1 VAGKGCRFLPRRNGQ
16 ASPSAFWTL
25 GVCIR
30 PASSCS
36 PKAGFVFALAS
47 TLLIA
52 TNYVTVKYAQGP
64 GGFDSVTFS
73 AVWATA
79 AALYSA
85 LGALVSGGR
94 SPFRVPRGHRSVVG
108 IIGLVTGAGMV
119 VGWAGLRRL
128 DPSFAGF
135 LWRFAPVVTLVLGVV
150 FLKDRV
156 RRAEV
161 FPIVVMVVGGC
172 VSTLDGWRVVG
183 VGVVLTLVSCVLSA
197 IQLTLSKV
205 ATRTVRPSTLVFYR
219 NALGAAGIW
228 AWVALRGTASFPA
241 GPAHWLAALGGAFV
255 GPFLGMALMYHSYRH
270 WDLSR
275 TAIVQTLQPLFVLP
289 LAVAFLGMRPEVGQ
303 FLGGLVIMAGAFW
316 LAWIHRAPRD
326 VGRPREGAGQ
336 TAGRA
341 VS

>member
-1 VAGKGCRFLPRRNGQ
+1 MSRRNGQ
-16 ASPSAFWTL
+16 APASAFWTL
-25 GVCIR
+25 GVCIH
-30 PASSCS
+30 PASSYS

-64 GGFDSVTFS
+64 AGFDSVTFS

-85 LGALVSGGR
+85 LWTLVSGGQR
-94 SPFRVPRGHRSVVG
+94 PFRVPRGNRTLVG
-108 IIGLVTGAGMV
+108 IIGLLTGVGMV

-135 LWRFAPVVTLVLGVV
+135 LWRFAPLVTLVLGVV

-156 RRAEV
+156 RRAEA
-161 FPIVVMVVGGC
+161 FPIAVMIAGGC
-172 VSTLDGWRVVG
+172 LSMLHGWRVVA
-183 VGVVLTLVSCVLSA
+183 VGVLLTLVSCVLSA
-197 IQLTLSKV
+197 VQLTLSKV
-205 ATRTVRPSTLVFYR
+205 ATRAVRPSTLVFYR
-219 NALGAAGIW
+219 NALAAAAIW
-228 AWVALRGTASFPA
+228 AWVALKGTASFPI
-241 GPAHWLAALGGAFV
+241 GPAHWLAALGGAFL

-289 LAVAFLGMRPEVGQ
+289 LAVAFLAMRPEVGQ
-303 FLGGLVIMAGAFW
+303 FLGGLVIMGGAFW
-316 LAWIHRAPRD
+316 LAWIHRAPRR
-326 VGRPREGAGQ
+326 VGRPRKGAGE
-336 TAGRA
+336 AVGRV